1 MHIEHLRDLAFKI
14 AGLRHQDS
22 DLIKYFGREVEMLC
36 GAVLRDCCIEN
47 ATSKGE
53 VESATQTENFA
64 SVLVMKKRLPES
76 FGKMCTRMFSSQE
89 DEFIT
94 SSFLCIVS
102 EFIQAIKEIFREEKI
117 QRTPSGLRGVTEEA
131 TLQNVTSG
139 IQGAAHDKN
148 ILKLLNE
155 VCYILEIL
163 CRNNNNDDRQEES
176 RIQRWGSGVMMGD
189 MLEATLQNVTSGI
202 QGAAHDK
209 NILKLLNEVCYILEI
224 LCRNNNN
231 DDRQEESRIQRWG
244 SGVMMGDMLE
254 FLERFFQST
263 EACRL
268 YKRLDLFSV
277 SLRDIIKNPT
287 DFEGSFLRDF
297 HNVAVS
303 LLKFAKFDPSHLV
316 QFELKDPTNSINNQ
330 TRDDIKY
337 DMSKETFSQLFWMI
351 KESEKTLQL
360 EATAHVHIGGH
371 LLTIGAFEAIIVFPE
386 SSSEVV
392 ENAPITSFPVSFKS
406 ETGGDSGNLRVTL
419 YSRQKNDISKALKYL
434 QNALRG
440 HFILPKQP
448 EIKETSLKLVN
459 VAKAGTDVA
468 LRLTHRWGSG
478 TIEVESNSFVPQPLG
493 YSSPESQHNLEIIG

>member
-22 DLIKYFGREVEMLC
+22 DLMKYFGREVEMLC

-76 FGKMCTRMFSSQE
+76 VGKMCTRMFSSQE

-131 TLQNVTSG
+131 TLQNVTSV

-148 ILKLLNE
+148 IFKLL
-155 VCYILEIL
+155 
-163 CRNNNNDDRQEES
+163 S
-176 RIQRWGSGVMMGD
+176 
-189 MLEATLQNVTSGI
+189 
-202 QGAAHDK
+202 
-209 NILKLLNEVCYILEI
+209 EVCYILEI

-263 EACRL
+263 EARRL

-337 DMSKETFSQLFWMI
+337 DMSKEIYSQLFWMI
-351 KESEKTLQL
+351 KESEEILQL

-371 LLTIGAFEAIIVFPE
+371 LLTIGAFEAMIVLPE

-406 ETGGDSGNLRVTL
+406 ETDGDSGNLQVTL
-419 YSRQKNDISKALKYL
+419 YSTQKDDISKALEYL
-434 QNALRG
+434 QI
-440 HFILPKQP
+440 FSEQT

-459 VAKAGTDVA
+459 VARAGTDVR

-478 TIEVESNSFVPQPLG
+478 IIEVESNSFEPQPLG
-493 YSSPESQHNLEIIG
+493 YSSPESQQNLEMTG

>member
-22 DLIKYFGREVEMLC
+22 DLMKYFGREVEMLC
-36 GAVLRDCCIEN
+36 SAVLRDCCIEN

-64 SVLVMKKRLPES
+64 SVLVMKRRLPES
-76 FGKMCTRMFSSQE
+76 VGKMCTHMFSSQE

-131 TLQNVTSG
+131 TLQNVTSV
-139 IQGAAHDKN
+139 IQGAAHENN
-148 ILKLLNE
+148 IF
-155 VCYILEIL
+155 
-163 CRNNNNDDRQEES
+163 
-176 RIQRWGSGVMMGD
+176 
-189 MLEATLQNVTSGI
+189 
-202 QGAAHDK
+202 
-209 NILKLLNEVCYILEI
+209 KLLNEVCYILEI

-254 FLERFFQST
+254 FLEGFFQST
-263 EACRL
+263 EARRL
-268 YKRLDLFSV
+268 YKRLDLLSV

-316 QFELKDPTNSINNQ
+316 QFELKDPTDSINNQ

-337 DMSKETFSQLFWMI
+337 DMSKEIYSQLFWMI
-351 KESEKTLQL
+351 KESEEILQL

-371 LLTIGAFEAIIVFPE
+371 LLTIGAFEAVIVLPE
-386 SSSEVV
+386 SRSEVV

-406 ETGGDSGNLRVTL
+406 ETDGDSGNLQVTL
-419 YSRQKNDISKALKYL
+419 YSTQKDDISKALEYL
-434 QNALRG
+434 QI
-440 HFILPKQP
+440 FSEQT

-459 VAKAGTDVA
+459 VARAGTDVR
-468 LRLTHRWGSG
+468 LRLIHRWGSG
-478 TIEVESNSFVPQPLG
+478 TIEVESNSFEPQPLG
-493 YSSPESQHNLEIIG
+493 YSSPEAQQNLEITG